1 MSPAPAFVHSLVPPH
16 QGRRYVSHS
25 QSLFQNATH
34 FTTPPTHTQRKEVPW
49 CSPSFQSP
57 LDKSCSS
64 KKKSRAH
71 SLAEP
76 GPRSTG
82 GNLAFLPHTIRQGC
96 QLPKMFS
103 KCSIKRDTLL
113 GGCGSW
119 CGERAFSG
127 SEFQQSVSEQLLDS
141 APPSERVGMC

>member
-1 MSPAPAFVHSLVPPH
+1 MSPASAFHSFLCPSSSGSRACVTFSVTVPKYHPLHPH
-16 QGRRYVSHS
+16 RR
-25 QSLFQNATH
+25 
-34 FTTPPTHTQRKEVPW
+34 RKAPW
-49 CSPSFQSP
+49 RSPSFQSP

-82 GNLAFLPHTIRQGC
+82 GNLAFLPHTISQGC

-103 KCSIKRDTLL
+103 KCSIKRDRLM
-113 GGCGSW
+113 GRCGSL
-119 CGERAFSG
+119 CGEGAFSG
-127 SEFQQSVSEQLLDS
+127 SEFQQSVSEQLLDPV
-141 APPSERVGMC
+141 PPSERLGMC